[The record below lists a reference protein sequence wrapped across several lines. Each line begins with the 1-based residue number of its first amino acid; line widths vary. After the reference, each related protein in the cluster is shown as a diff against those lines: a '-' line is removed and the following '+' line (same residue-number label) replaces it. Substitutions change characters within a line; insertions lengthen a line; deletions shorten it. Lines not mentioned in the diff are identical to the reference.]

1 MSKYTP
7 RGFSY
12 NMVMAINNA
21 DQNLIGVKLGQHC
34 VKYNVSI
41 LTMAAKLGVSR
52 AMVYKWVIGE
62 SHPGPAF
69 QQKIDNVFAAGE

>member
-34 VKYNVSI
+34 IKCNTSFI
-41 LTMAAKLGVSR
+41 DMATRLGVSR
-52 AMVYKWVIGE
+52 AMVYKWVTGE
-62 SHPGPAF
+62 SHPRPEL
-69 QQKIDNVFAAGE
+69 QQKIESVLAAGE